1 MKETIEEI
9 NESKKKDKEEKWV
22 KMVVDSQILAE
33 HVAQRKLKGKQKQI
47 S

>member
-22 KMVVDSQILAE
+22 KMVVDS
-33 HVAQRKLKGKQKQI
+33 
-47 S
+47 